1 MKESR
6 KANCV
11 LMEIYYMKH
20 DTKNQSE
27 NDELLLNK

>member
-6 KANCV
+6 KANYV